1 MSNYIKIPV
10 AANAARAFGSNIT
23 IAGDRLS
30 WADAVGNVTSGT
42 AGAASA
48 EATTTVVPAGGSSAT
63 FKGATGSAQDPP
75 AGSLAELT
83 LTIEAAGNNYQV
95 GDVITV
101 AAATT
106 GSETEW
112 DEPISFTVTAADLVS
127 IEGTTEPFEM
137 IPIDDVVCVQTIE
150 QGAATVANKLFIATT
165 IASGDTTSTQS
176 QFSGWTVEFDA
187 DNYDVEDCMASICE
201 AIANADAAINSQ
213 PTVDFFGGAEVM
225 NITYGANPST

>member
-1 MSNYIKIPV
+1 MSNYIKIPF
-10 AANAARAFGSNIT
+10 AKSPARAFGSGIT
-23 IAGDRLS
+23 ILGDRLS
-30 WADAVGNVTSGT
+30 WADTVGNVTSGT

-48 EATTTVVPAGGSSAT
+48 EAATTVVPAGGSNAT
-63 FKGATGSAQDPP
+63 FKGATNSAQDPP

-83 LTIEAAGNNYQV
+83 LTIETAGNNYQV

-106 GSETEW
+106 GTETKW
-112 DEPISFTVTAADLVS
+112 SEPISFTVTTADLAS
-127 IEGTTEPFEM
+127 IEGTTEPFEI

-150 QGAATVANKLFIATT
+150 QSNATVDNKLFIATT
-165 IASGDTTSTQS
+165 IASGDTTQVQS

-187 DNYDVEDCMASICE
+187 DNYNAQDCMASICE